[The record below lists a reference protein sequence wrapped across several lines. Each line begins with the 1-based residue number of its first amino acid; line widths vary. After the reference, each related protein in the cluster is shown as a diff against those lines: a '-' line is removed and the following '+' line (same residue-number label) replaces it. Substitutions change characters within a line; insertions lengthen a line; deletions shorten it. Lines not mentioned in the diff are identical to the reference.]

1 MKKKAIALAVGALC
15 AAPAA
20 QAQIVFGNDKIGT
33 VQFYGKLYTQFASFG
48 SSGATA
54 CFVRRRM

>member
-1 MKKKAIALAVGALC
+1 MMEIT
-15 AAPAA
+15 
-20 QAQIVFGNDKIGT
+20 FGNDKIGT

-54 CFVRRRM
+54 PQTPRWATDGVAS